1 MLTNENNKG
10 LLKAV
15 ELASNKWQKAFNRG
29 DYTEC
34 AEQYE
39 NNAVMNIEPFGQ
51 YIGKDEIKSFWKKLI
66 EDGFND
72 VQYLSPTIEVLDEK
86 TAILSSGWKMNK
98 AAGTISKELWVL
110 QDNGTAKL
118 KIDNFE
124 VTS

>member
-1 MLTNENNKG
+1 
-10 LLKAV
+10 
-15 ELASNKWQKAFNRG
+15 
-29 DYTEC
+29 
-34 AEQYE
+34 
-39 NNAVMNIEPFGQ
+39 
-51 YIGKDEIKSFWKKLI
+51 
-66 EDGFND
+66 